1 MNESLAGE
9 FERVSRDLPDE
20 LVAQTLRIMEAA
32 HGGDVEQ
39 VALARALRQVRE
51 GLGYLP
57 SEALVRTASES
68 EDRAVFLTLLS
79 AGVMDEF
86 VEGMDELAKSR
97 VEGLAYR
104 RELLEKAGGAF
115 RVSEVAELLGLSRD
129 AVDKRRRG
137 GRLVAVVLG
146 RHGMHY
152 PAFQF
157 AEDGVLEGLER
168 VLKALEPEDGW
179 VALQFF
185 LEEEEL
191 LGGRTP
197 AEALEGGEAGEVVEV
212 AEVHGEQV
220 GR

>member
-20 LVAQTLRIMEAA
+20 LVVQALRIMEAA
-32 HGGDVEQ
+32 RGGAVEQ
-39 VALARALRQVRE
+39 VVLARALRQMRE
-51 GLGYLP
+51 GVGYLP
-57 SEALVRTASES
+57 EEALVRTASES

-86 VEGMDELAKSR
+86 VEGMDELAKAR

-104 RELLEKAGGAF
+104 RELLEKAGGALG
-115 RVSEVAELLGLSRD
+115 VSDVAELLGLSRD
-129 AVDKRRRG
+129 AVDKRRKG
-137 GRLVAVVLG
+137 GRLIAVVLG

-157 AEDGVLEGLER
+157 TENGLLEGLER
-168 VLKALEPEDGW
+168 ALKALEPEDGW

-191 LGGRTP
+191 LGGKTS
-197 AEALEGGEAGEVVEV
+197 AEALESGEVEEVAKV
-212 AEVHGEQV
+212 AEVYGEQV